1 MSKNQK
7 ANEKKRN
14 STSTMKMLIAKKLN
28 QEELRNK
35 AQRI

>member
-1 MSKNQK
+1 MSK
-7 ANEKKRN
+7 KKKKKKN